1 MLKDHQIIVET
12 ALETEKLKY
21 ANLATKYDD
30 LAKKKEHDYSDLQV
44 TLNHLLQPLVEILI
58 VTFVKV

>member
-21 ANLATKYDD
+21 INLVTKYDD

-44 TLNHLLQPLVEILI
+44 KLNHFSPGPC
-58 VTFVKV
+58 